1 MIVDVKYHIFTIAA
15 IFAAL
20 GLGILIGTSLIG
32 KDTLMEEQERLIS
45 DIARDIEQV
54 RDENKELVIEVNN
67 LEDRLSYTGA
77 LEEELFGLII
87 DNNILTNNYKI
98 FASADY
104 SEYNID
110 QLKYIKNMK
119 KPDKFE
125 SNDLRETSEI
135 IFWYIKEKEEC
146 DYLREW
152 EQAGYEDIN
161 IMYHNSLLGLLKFLL
176 ERELNEKNSNGDN
189 TGL

>member
-32 KDTLMEEQERLIS
+32 RDTLIEEQEKLIS

-54 RDENKELVIEVNN
+54 RDENKDLAIEVNN